1 MTPAIPLRSRLPKDP
16 EERALR
22 LADEIDD
29 MDTSV
34 GEKLGG
40 LRAEIKELR
49 AELQQIDR
57 NVTAR
62 LRWVTLSLFSVT
74 GIVFTAILTYVV
86 AR

>member
-1 MTPAIPLRSRLPKDP
+1 MTPATPLRSRLPTDP
-16 EERALR
+16 AERAMR

-29 MDTSV
+29 LDASL
-34 GEKLGG
+34 GERLGA
-40 LRAEIKELR
+40 LKEQIKELR
-49 AELQQIDR
+49 ASVHQIDR